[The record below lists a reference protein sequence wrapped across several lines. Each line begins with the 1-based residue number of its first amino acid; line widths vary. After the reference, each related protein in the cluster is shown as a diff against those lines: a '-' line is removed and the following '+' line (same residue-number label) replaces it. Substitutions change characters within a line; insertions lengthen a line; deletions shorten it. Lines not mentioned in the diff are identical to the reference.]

1 MALLAAAWSRP
12 TQAMNPIPKDMPP
25 LFLLALLAQLSAPG
39 SQAAPQQA
47 VPPIT
52 LPPVLVTAQKEPADA
67 QRLPVS
73 VTAVPGDVIEAAGI
87 AMVSEAAVFSPNTRV
102 AELSARRVSNPF
114 VRGIGSSPAN
124 PGITT
129 FIDGVP
135 QLNSSSSS
143 IELLD
148 IEQIEVAR
156 GPQSALFGRNAL
168 GGVVS
173 LASARPSLGAWNGQL
188 LVPFGS
194 AGAREV
200 RASASGPVAG
210 SLAVGLSYGHSE
222 REGFTVNDVTGH
234 LIDSRSADFGKAQ
247 LLWVPTPSWEAR
259 AIVYGERARD
269 GDYALNDLGEL
280 RSRPFHAARD
290 FEGRTGR
297 DLWSG
302 TVLVRREGKRVS
314 FSSTTGYVSWD
325 TNETTDLDYSPMP
338 LITRANAEDQRQFT
352 QEFRLASAAAAPAR
366 LSDSAAFRWQAGLF
380 LFAQD
385 YAQHAVNTFGPY
397 VLSAVLPF
405 TVSQH
410 SPMAAL
416 EDAGLGA
423 YGQGTLSLH
432 EAWDLSLGAR
442 VDSERKTAR
451 LDTFY
456 EPPLAPPSVVDDER
470 TFTDVSPQA
479 SLAFR
484 VAPGRM
490 LYASAARGFK
500 AGGFNPSSPAGSEA
514 YGEEHAWN
522 LEAGLKSTWANGRLS
537 ANAAAF
543 RIAWDDMQL
552 PVPNPQ
558 APAQFYIANVGGAQ
572 SSGLEVEVN
581 ARTGAGVD
589 LFASAGLTR
598 ARFSEGS
605 MAGGVDVAGNDLPN
619 APRYTVALGAQ
630 FSQAVGAGSQ
640 CFGRADVVFS
650 GAYHYDEANRE
661 GQAAYSLVNL
671 RAGVKARGFVAEAWM
686 KNAFDTRYVPVAF
699 AYGGLAPSG
708 FLGENGRPRT
718 FGVSVGF
725 GF

>member
-1 MALLAAAWSRP
+1 MWSRRA
-12 TQAMNPIPKDMPP
+12 QVLIPILEAMPP
-25 LFLLALLAQLSAPG
+25 LFLLTLFAQLAASG
-39 SQAAPQQA
+39 TQAVPQQT

-73 VTAVPGDVIEAAGI
+73 VTAVSDEVIEAAGI
-87 AMVSEAAVFSPNTRV
+87 TMVSEAAVFSPNTRV

-148 IEQIEVAR
+148 IEQIEVVR
-156 GPQSALFGRNAL
+156 GPQSALFGRNTL

-173 LASARPSLGAWNGQL
+173 LASARPSLGGWNGQL
-188 LVPFGS
+188 MVPFGS

-200 RASASGPVAG
+200 RASASGPVNG
-210 SLAVGLSYGHSE
+210 SLAVGLSYGHGE
-222 REGFTVNDVTGH
+222 RDGFTVNDVTGH
-234 LIDSRSADFGKAQ
+234 LLDSRSADFGKAQ
-247 LLWVPTPSWEAR
+247 VLWVPTPAWEAR

-290 FEGRTGR
+290 FEGRTDR

-325 TNETTDLDYSPMP
+325 TDEATDLDYSPMP
-338 LITRANAEDQRQFT
+338 LITRANAEDQRQLT
-352 QEFRLASAAAAPAR
+352 QEFRLASAAGAPAR
-366 LSDSAAFRWQAGLF
+366 TSDNSTFTWQAGLF
-380 LFAQD
+380 LFTQD
-385 YAQHAVNTFGPY
+385 YAQDAVNTFAPY
-397 VLSAVLPF
+397 VLSPLVPF
-405 TVSQH
+405 PVSQF
-410 SPMAAL
+410 SPRAEL
-416 EDAGLGA
+416 DDAGLGA
-423 YGQGTLSLH
+423 YGQGTLSFH
-432 EAWDLSLGAR
+432 ETWDLSVGAR

-451 LDTFY
+451 LETFY
-456 EPPLAPPSVVDDER
+456 EPPLAPPSVVDEER

-484 VAPGRM
+484 ITPGRT

-500 AGGFNPSSPAGSEA
+500 AGGFNPASPQGSEA

-522 LEAGLKSTWANGRLS
+522 LEGGFKSTWANGRIS

-543 RIAWDDMQL
+543 RIVWDDMQL

-558 APAQFYIANVGGAQ
+558 VPAQFYIANVGGAR
-572 SSGLEVEVN
+572 SSGLEAEVN
-581 ARTGAGVD
+581 ARPGAGVD

-598 ARFSEGS
+598 ARFSDGS
-605 MAGGVDVAGNDLPN
+605 MSSGVDVSGNDLPN
-619 APRYTVALGAQ
+619 APRYTVSLGAQ
-630 FSQAVGAGSQ
+630 FSQAVGGGSQ
-640 CFGRADVVFS
+640 CFGRADVVFT
-650 GAYHYDEANRE
+650 GAYHYDEANLE
-661 GQAAYSLVNL
+661 GQAAYSLVNI
-671 RAGVKARGFVAEAWM
+671 RAGVKARGFVAEAWV
-686 KNAFDTRYVPVAF
+686 KNAFDTRYIPVAF

>member
-1 MALLAAAWSRP
+1 
-12 TQAMNPIPKDMPP
+12 MPG
-25 LFLLALLAQLSAPG
+25 LFLLPLLAQLAAPG
-39 SQAAPQQA
+39 PRAAQQPT

-52 LPPVLVTAQKEPADA
+52 LPTVVVTAQKEPADA

-73 VTAVPGDVIEAAGI
+73 VTAVPDEVIETAGI
-87 AMVSEAAVFSPNTRV
+87 TMVSEAAVFSPNTRV

-148 IEQIEVAR
+148 VEQIEVVR

-173 LASARPSLGAWNGQL
+173 VASARPSLGGWEGQL
-188 LVPFGS
+188 MVPFGS
-194 AGAREV
+194 NGARDV
-200 RASASGPVAG
+200 RASASGPVSG
-210 SLAVGLSYGHSE
+210 SLAVGLSYGHGE
-222 REGFTVNDVTGH
+222 RDGFTVNDVTGH
-234 LIDSRSADFGKAQ
+234 LLDSRSADFGKAQ
-247 LLWVPTPSWEAR
+247 VLWVPNPAWEAR

-290 FEGRTGR
+290 FEGRTDR

-302 TVLVRREGKRVS
+302 TVLVRREGKGLS
-314 FSSTTGYVSWD
+314 FSSTTGYVAWD
-325 TNETTDLDYSPMP
+325 TYDTTDLDYSPMP
-338 LITRANAEDQRQFT
+338 LVTRANAEDQRQFT
-352 QEFRLASAAAAPAR
+352 QELRLASAPAAPAR
-366 LSDSAAFRWQAGLF
+366 LSDSAVFRWQAGLF

-385 YAQHAVNTFGPY
+385 YAQDAVNTFAPY
-397 VLSAVLPF
+397 VLSPVVPF
-405 TVSQH
+405 TVSQY
-410 SPMAAL
+410 SPRAVL
-416 EDAGLGA
+416 EDTGLGA
-423 YGQGTLSLH
+423 YGQGTITLD
-432 EAWDLSLGAR
+432 EAWDVSVGAR

-451 LDTFY
+451 LETSY
-456 EPPLAPPSVVDDER
+456 QPPLAPPSVVDDER

-479 SLAFR
+479 SLAYR
-484 VAPGRM
+484 IAPGRM

-522 LEAGLKSTWANGRLS
+522 LEAGLKSTWADGRLS

-543 RIAWDDMQL
+543 RIVWDDMQL

-558 APAQFYIANVGGAQ
+558 VPAQFYIANVGGAQ

-581 ARTGAGVD
+581 ARPGAGVD
-589 LFASAGLTR
+589 LFASAGLTQ

-605 MAGGVDVAGNDLPN
+605 TAGGVDVAGNDLPN
-619 APRYTVALGAQ
+619 APRYTVSLGAQ
-630 FSQAVGAGSQ
+630 VAQTVGKGSQ

-650 GAYHYDEANRE
+650 GAYHYDEANLE
-661 GQAAYSLVNL
+661 GQAAYSLVNV
-671 RAGVKARGFVAEAWM
+671 RAGIKARGFTVEAWM
-686 KNAFDTRYVPVAF
+686 KNAFDTRYIPVAF
-699 AYGGLAPSG
+699 AFGGLAPSG

>member
-1 MALLAAAWSRP
+1 
-12 TQAMNPIPKDMPP
+12 MPP
-25 LFLLALLAQLSAPG
+25 FFLLPLLAQFAASA
-39 SQAAPQQA
+39 SQAALQQA

-52 LPPVLVTAQKEPADA
+52 LPTIVVTAQKEPADI

-73 VTAVPGDVIEAAGI
+73 VTAVPADVIETAGI
-87 AMVSEAAVFSPNTRV
+87 TMVSEAAVLSPNTRV

-135 QLNSSSSS
+135 QLNSSSSN

-148 IEQIEVAR
+148 VDQIEVVR
-156 GPQSALFGRNAL
+156 GPQSSLFGRNAL

-173 LASARPSLGAWNGQL
+173 VASARPSLGAWNGQL
-188 LVPFGS
+188 HVPFGS

-200 RASASGPVAG
+200 RAGASGPVSE
-210 SLAVGLSYGHSE
+210 SLAVGLSYGHGE
-222 REGFTVNDVTGH
+222 RDGFTVNDVTGH
-234 LIDSRSADFGKAQ
+234 LLDSRSADFGKAQ
-247 LLWVPTPSWEAR
+247 LLWVPSPSWEAR

-290 FEGRTGR
+290 FEGRTDR
-297 DLWSG
+297 DLWSS
-302 TVLVRREGKRVS
+302 TVVVRREGKRLS

-352 QEFRLASAAAAPAR
+352 QEFRLASAAGAPAR
-366 LSDSAAFRWQAGLF
+366 VSSAGTIRWQAGLF
-380 LFAQD
+380 MFTQD
-385 YAQHAVNTFGPY
+385 YAQDAVNSFGPY
-397 VLSAVLPF
+397 VLSPALPF
-405 TVSQH
+405 SVSQH
-410 SPMAAL
+410 SPLAAL

-432 EAWDLSLGAR
+432 EAWDLSVGAR

-451 LDTFY
+451 LETFY
-456 EPPLAPPSVVDDER
+456 EPALAPPSVVNEER
-470 TFTDVSPQA
+470 TFTDVSPQV
-479 SLAFR
+479 SVAFR
-484 VAPGRM
+484 AAPGST
-490 LYASAARGFK
+490 LYVSAARGFK
-500 AGGFNPSSPAGSEA
+500 AGGFNPASPPGSEA

-522 LEAGLKSTWANGRLS
+522 FEGGLKSTWANGRLS
-537 ANAAAF
+537 TNAAAF
-543 RIAWDDMQL
+543 YIVWDDMQL

-558 APAQFYIANVGGAQ
+558 VPAQFYIANVGGAS
-572 SSGLEVEVN
+572 SSGLEVEAN
-581 ARTGAGVD
+581 ARPTGGVD

-605 MAGGVDVAGNDLPN
+605 MSSGVDVSGNDLPN
-619 APRYTVALGAQ
+619 APRYTVSLGAQ
-630 FSQAVGAGSQ
+630 FSRTAGRGSL
-640 CFGRADVVFS
+640 CYGRADVIVS
-650 GAYHYDEANRE
+650 GAYHYDEANLER
-661 GQAAYSLVNL
+661 QAAYSLVNV
-671 RAGVKARGFVAEAWM
+671 RAGLKARGFVAEAWM
-686 KNAFDTRYVPVAF
+686 KNAFDTRYIPVAF
-699 AYGGLAPSG
+699 AYPGLAPSG
-708 FLGENGRPRT
+708 YVGENGRPRT

>member
-1 MALLAAAWSRP
+1 MHG
-12 TQAMNPIPKDMPP
+12 
-25 LFLLALLAQLSAPG
+25 FLLLTLLAQLAASVP
-39 SQAAPQQA
+39 QAAPPQP

-52 LPPVLVTAQKEPADA
+52 LPPVLVTAQKEPAEA

-73 VTAVPGDVIEAAGI
+73 VTAVSDEIIEAAGI
-87 AMVSEAAVFSPNTRV
+87 AAVSEAAVLSPNTRV

-114 VRGIGSSPAN
+114 VRGIGSSPTN

-148 IEQIEVAR
+148 VEQIEIVR
-156 GPQSALFGRNAL
+156 GPQSALFGRNTL
-168 GGVVS
+168 GGLVS
-173 LASARPSLGAWNGQL
+173 VASARPSLGEWNGQL
-188 LVPFGS
+188 AVPFGS

-200 RASASGPVAG
+200 RASASGPVTN
-210 SLAVGLSYGHSE
+210 SLAVGLSYGHGE
-222 REGFTVNDVTGH
+222 RDGFTVNDVTGH
-234 LIDSRSADFGKAQ
+234 LLDSRSADFGKAQ
-247 LLWVPTPSWEAR
+247 LLWVPTPAWEAR

-269 GDYALNDLGEL
+269 GDYALNDLDEL

-290 FEGRTGR
+290 FEGQTNRN
-297 DLWSG
+297 LWSA
-302 TVLVRREGKRVS
+302 TALVRREGKRVS

-325 TNETTDLDYSPMP
+325 TDDKTDLDYSPMP

-352 QEFRLASAAAAPAR
+352 QEFRAASAPGAPAR
-366 LSDSAAFRWQAGLF
+366 LSERSTFTWQAGLF
-380 LFAQD
+380 LFTQD
-385 YAQHAVNTFGPY
+385 YAQDAVNTFGPY
-397 VLSAVLPF
+397 VLSTDLPF

-410 SPMAAL
+410 SPLAAL

-423 YGQGTLSLH
+423 YGQGTLSVH
-432 EAWDLSLGAR
+432 EAWELSVGAR
-442 VDSERKTAR
+442 VDSERKTAS
-451 LDTFY
+451 LETFY
-456 EPPLAPPSVVDDER
+456 EPPLAPPSVVNERR

-479 SLAFR
+479 SVAFR
-484 VAPGRM
+484 LAPGRT

-500 AGGFNPSSPAGSEA
+500 AGGFNPASPPGSEA

-522 LEAGLKSTWANGRLS
+522 LEGGLKSTWASGRLS

-543 RIAWDDMQL
+543 WINWDDMQL

-558 APAQFYIANVGGAQ
+558 VPAQFYIANVGGAR
-572 SSGLEVEVN
+572 SRGLEVDVN
-581 ARTGAGVD
+581 ARPGAGID

-598 ARFSEGS
+598 ASFSEGS
-605 MAGGVDVAGNDLPN
+605 MSSGVDVSGNDLPN
-619 APRYTVALGAQ
+619 APRYTVSLGAQ
-630 FSQAVGAGSQ
+630 FSKPVGGGSQ
-640 CFGRADVVFS
+640 CFGRADVILS
-650 GAYHYDEANRE
+650 GAYHYDEANLE
-661 GQAAYSLVNL
+661 GQAAYSLVNV
-671 RAGVKARGFVAEAWM
+671 RAGVRARGFVAEAWM
-686 KNAFDTRYVPVAF
+686 KNAFDTRYIPVAF

-725 GF
+725 AF